1 MEAKIEALI
10 TVILNPPSIIKN
22 NAPKDAAIK
31 RIFKGRKKSTD
42 KNIAVTIAT
51 WLPLIESR

>member
-1 MEAKIEALI
+1 MDALI
-10 TVILNPPSIIKN
+10 TVILNPPSNIKN
-22 NAPKDAAIK
+22 NALKLANINLIFIGRNK
-31 RIFKGRKKSTD
+31 RVV